1 MRVQHS
7 VAILI
12 VFLTGLTAVAQERP
26 RLPQGAPGTVTLPVA
41 DYDRLVD
48 RAGQPER
55 RPDPPPVDAVVG
67 RADLR
72 ARVISN
78 IVRGTLQLE
87 GEVFQRGA
95 VKVPLIKGATLL
107 DARADGRPLPLLH
120 EEGGHAAVLRGPSVF
135 SVTLEWAAPLTP
147 APGRASF
154 VLPSPAGG
162 TISASVDLPGDP
174 AEVRVEPGLV
184 TRRQTAA
191 GRTTVDVTLQPGRPA
206 QVSWSVRE
214 STTGTAPVESRT
226 LADIKS
232 LITIGEADLRL
243 VALVDITVV
252 SGAPR
257 TFEVRLPSG
266 FEVAGITGSSL
277 DTTDPRPGAVVLTV
291 RDPSRRRHQFLIN
304 LEQSHSGGSFKVETS
319 FPTVTGVQ
327 REIGETA
334 VEGIGTMEVTASGDE
349 HLRRMDV
356 RETNASLRSLAR
368 QPLLAAFRY
377 QRRPSEARALTLDV
391 KRFADAPVIA
401 AAAERAVATTLVT
414 GEGRTL
420 TEIALWMRNRAQ
432 PFMKVTLPPGATM
445 LSADVAGEPA
455 KPVVGVDGIRVPLL
469 RVGFRPDGA
478 YSVSFVYLHAGQP
491 FAKRGH
497 TQMALPRLDVP
508 VSILEWE
515 LFLPDRFSAK
525 PIGGNVI
532 PSSLIMEVPTPVGA
546 EGTVGRGSAVG
557 PGSGSGVGLGVAGGT
572 GGGSYKP
579 GPAPVPGQIIGR
591 ITEPSGAV
599 LPGVTVIVTGPNS
612 ETTSTTTDEHGMY
625 GLYGLPSGPLTV
637 TSELAGFARMRR
649 TLVFDQRPR
658 QVDFHMQMSAVTE
671 TVTVT
676 ADAPVIDTRSSS
688 RTETLRPGAAAAE
701 SERRI
706 SEPQAQPQAAP
717 SQNVINLQRRVAGVL
732 PVRMEVP
739 RSGTSYRFVRP
750 LVLDEE
756 TTVSLRYKTR

>member
-7 VAILI
+7 VALLI
-12 VFLTGLTAVAQERP
+12 IVLTPGVTAVAQERP
-26 RLPQGAPGTVTLPVA
+26 RLPQGPPGTVTLPVA

-95 VKVPLIKGATLL
+95 VKIPLIKGATLL

-162 TISASVDLPGDP
+162 TITASVDLPGDP

-232 LITIGEADLRL
+232 LITIGEADLRM
-243 VALVDITVV
+243 VALVDVTVV

-277 DTTDPRPGAVVLTV
+277 DTTDPGPGAVVLTV

-319 FPTVTGVQ
+319 FPTVAGVQ

-349 HLRRMDV
+349 QMRRMDV

-491 FAKRGH
+491 FAKRGDA
-497 TQMALPRLDVP
+497 QMALPKLDVP

-532 PSSLIMEVPTPVGA
+532 PSSLIMEAPTPVGA
-546 EGTVGRGSAVG
+546 EGTVGRGSGMG
-557 PGSGSGVGLGVAGGT
+557 PGFGGGT
-572 GGGSYKP
+572 GGGSYRA
-579 GPAPVPGQIIGR
+579 GPAPVPGQIVGR

-599 LPGVTVIVTGPNS
+599 LPGVTVIVTSPNN

-625 GLYGLPSGPLTV
+625 TLYGLPSGPLTV

-658 QVDFHMQMSAVTE
+658 QVDFQMAMSAVTE

-676 ADAPVIDTRSSS
+676 ADAPVIDTRSSMRS
-688 RTETLRPGAAAAE
+688 ERLRPGAPAGE
-701 SERRI
+701 SEQRI
-706 SEPQAQPQAAP
+706 SEPQAQQAAP

-750 LVLDEE
+750 LVLDEA

>member
-7 VAILI
+7 VAIL
-12 VFLTGLTAVAQERP
+12 VVLSMPGLTAVAQERP
-26 RLPQGAPGTVTLPVA
+26 RLPQGPPGTVTLPVA

-55 RPDPPPVDAVVG
+55 QPDPPPVEAVVG

-95 VKVPLIKGATLL
+95 VKIPLIKGATLL
-107 DARADGRPLPLLH
+107 DARADGRPLPLVQ

-135 SVTLEWAAPLTP
+135 SVTLEWAAQLTP

-162 TISASVDLPGDP
+162 TITASVDLPGDP

-232 LITIGEADLRL
+232 LITIGEADLRM
-243 VALVDITVV
+243 VALVEITVV

-257 TFEVRLPSG
+257 TVEVRLPSG

-277 DTTDPRPGAVVLTV
+277 DSTDPRPGAVVLTV

-319 FPTVTGVQ
+319 FPTVAGVQ

-334 VEGIGTMEVTASGDE
+334 IEGVGTMEVTASGDE

-420 TEIALWMRNRAQ
+420 TEVALWMRNRAQ
-432 PFMKVTLPPGATM
+432 PFMKVTLPAGATM

-469 RVGFRPDGA
+469 RIGFRPDGA

-491 FAKRGH
+491 FAKRGDA
-497 TQMALPRLDVP
+497 QMALPRLDVP

-532 PSSLIMEVPTPVGA
+532 PASLIMEVPTPAGV
-546 EGTVGRGSAVG
+546 EGSV
-557 PGSGSGVGLGVAGGT
+557 GGT
-572 GGGSYKP
+572 GGGSYRP
-579 GPAPVPGQIIGR
+579 GTGPIRGQIIGR

-599 LPGVTVIVTGPNS
+599 LPGVTVTVTGPNN

-625 GLYGLPSGPLTV
+625 TLYGLPSGPLTV

-658 QVDFHMQMSAVTE
+658 QVDFHMPMSAVTE

-676 ADAPVIDTRSSS
+676 ADAPVIDTQSST
-688 RTETLRPGAAAAE
+688 RTETLRPGAAAAQ
-701 SERRI
+701 SELRI
-706 SEPQAQPQAAP
+706 PEPQAQPQAP